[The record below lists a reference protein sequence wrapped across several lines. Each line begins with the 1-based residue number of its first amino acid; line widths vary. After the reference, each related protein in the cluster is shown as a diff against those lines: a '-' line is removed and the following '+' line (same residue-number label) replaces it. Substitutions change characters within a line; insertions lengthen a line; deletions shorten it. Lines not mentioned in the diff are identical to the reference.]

1 MKQQIQ
7 NIKFNFKLLYSNDNN
22 HYGIEAYF
30 NNDVQLYELIDED
43 GTLITNHTRILNMDN
58 RKIKELQVVYGYNEL
73 EIKEIIKQFDTQ
85 STEFLSN
92 TKFLQKSNLIIRYKN
107 RDILHDV
114 ELEIINKKK
123 QTGEYFRELISN
135 SYDYKSQRDLAKDTI
150 LTRTHYLNMSYEENI
165 YRSDYDPWT
174 ITISGKTYF
183 TLFNFIIKRP
193 DKWEFKD
200 GNLYIPLYKLLEQ
213 VGLYK
218 ITFHLETGVNEDI
231 YFNEFNNSEARET
244 FKNHLLDK
252 EVISLKKF
260 NFSHPYL
267 TNLNDNSREHICLD
281 LFRFKNLIS
290 KQLDNLSCNDK
301 YKKDIHT
308 FNFLAEAY
316 IRGYADKISNHFL
329 DENALDNFINENL
342 RLYL

>member
-30 NNDVQLYELIDED
+30 NNDIQLYELIDED
-43 GTLITNHTRILNMDN
+43 GKLITNHTRILNMDN
-58 RKIKELQVVYGYNEL
+58 RKIKELQSIYDYNES

-92 TKFLQKSNLIIRYKN
+92 TKFLQKSNLIIRYKK

-114 ELEIINKKK
+114 ELEIINKNK
-123 QTGEYFRELISN
+123 QTGEYIRELISN
-135 SYDYKSQRDLAKDTI
+135 GYNYKSQNDLAKDTI
-150 LTRTHYLNMSYEENI
+150 LQRTPYLNMSYEETI
-165 YRSDYDPWT
+165 YRNDYDPWT

-193 DKWEFKD
+193 DRWEFRD
-200 GNLYIPLYKLLEQ
+200 GNLYIPLYKFREQ

-218 ITFHLETGVNEDI
+218 VTFHLETGIDEDT
-231 YFNEFNNSEARET
+231 YFNECNNLDAKEAFE
-244 FKNHLLDK
+244 KHLLDK
-252 EVISLKKF
+252 EVISLEKF
-260 NFSHPYL
+260 NFNHPYMI
-267 TNLNDNSREHICLD
+267 NLNNSSKEHICLD
-281 LFRFKNLIS
+281 LFKFKNLIS
-290 KQLDNLSCNDK
+290 KQLDQLSYNDK
-301 YKKDIHT
+301 YKKDIHK

-316 IRGYADKISNHFL
+316 IRGYADKISNGFL
-329 DENALDNFINENL
+329 DENDLDNFITKNL